1 MGLLSGKV
9 PGTSIII
16 ARSRL
21 SNRERQV
28 VRKIHRETRKN
39 FPENRRK
46 NEGKGEKAPFT
57 QEEKACI
64 MNLTVQ
70 LAWEVNMEQQIVVI
84 TLRGKQYLEDG
95 KPEVIELVTEGT
107 LETYKDGWKLK
118 YEESDLTGLAGVT
131 TTFFVEPSV
140 VTLQRTG
147 PLTSRME
154 FREGVPHESLYQ
166 MEFGALMLTVCAN
179 KVCYDITENGG
190 TIDLLYSIEIEQTAA
205 GQIEYHL
212 DIKTK

>member
-1 MGLLSGKV
+1 MKQEVVLS
-9 PGTSIII
+9 
-16 ARSRL
+16 
-21 SNRERQV
+21 
-28 VRKIHRETRKN
+28 
-39 FPENRRK
+39 
-46 NEGKGEKAPFT
+46 
-57 QEEKACI
+57 
-64 MNLTVQ
+64 LT
-70 LAWEVNMEQQIVVI
+70 
-84 TLRGKQYLEDG
+84 GKQTYDG
-95 KPEVIELVTEGT
+95 QEPEVIELVTVGT
-107 LETYKDGWKLK
+107 MEFRDGGWDIS